1 MSHDNSEINSTVST
15 SDDSEPSKPVTLVA
29 VVSSFVLC
37 FQIFVIVRF
46 YIKNKENFYPENL
59 FEINVLTDIFVT
71 TLIFTC
77 FLPFEDFFSTS
88 GFPSFCVIVNFLLY
102 FSKFSLFVD
111 ICLYQNDRYLY
122 IKLKSSYKVSPENAK
137 DKIMSTKIIILIFTC
152 LVVILDK
159 DIMNCGKDE
168 FFVCTEMKN
177 DNIYWFTIPMCIC
190 LGYIIFVIWYAVK
203 VIIIEQT
210 RMNLSLSKQNK
221 ISTISTTPPSTL
233 EENKNAVN
241 EEDIVIE
248 DIEYGEKEHIGI
260 EIIRRTS
267 DPNVFHRINPS
278 EIPEPDSPRFLVL
291 LNLTVVKKILQF
303 NIRGLCIIVCLF
315 PQSILY
321 IYVYITSKSC
331 SDSPNLLIAAVIS
344 KLLLLFPIIVLF
356 IFAYI
361 RK

>member
-15 SDDSEPSKPVTLVA
+15 SEHSEPSKPVTLVA
-29 VVSSFVLC
+29 VVSSIVLC

-88 GFPSFCVIVNFLLY
+88 GFPSFCVVVNFLLY

-168 FFVCTEMKN
+168 F
-177 DNIYWFTIPMCIC
+177 
-190 LGYIIFVIWYAVK
+190 
-203 VIIIEQT
+203 
-210 RMNLSLSKQNK
+210 
-221 ISTISTTPPSTL
+221 
-233 EENKNAVN
+233 
-241 EEDIVIE
+241 
-248 DIEYGEKEHIGI
+248 
-260 EIIRRTS
+260 
-267 DPNVFHRINPS
+267 
-278 EIPEPDSPRFLVL
+278 
-291 LNLTVVKKILQF
+291 LNY
-303 NIRGLCIIVCLF
+303 
-315 PQSILY
+315 P
-321 IYVYITSKSC
+321 
-331 SDSPNLLIAAVIS
+331 
-344 KLLLLFPIIVLF
+344 
-356 IFAYI
+356 
-361 RK
+361 